1 MCNLKDSSFDHEAE
15 IRLAV
20 RLGQASLYERLLQS
34 KNFMDKNH
42 EYHNTFIFDIEA
54 FSLLNQDLTPPRE
67 FITCPEDLIESVA
80 IDPRCPIHKADFM
93 RQWFKSHNIKVV
105 TSSCFGYLPDTF
117 NTYPKY

>member
-42 EYHNTFIFDIEA
+42 EHHNTFIFDIEA
-54 FSLLNQDLTPPRE
+54 FSLLDQELTPPRE
-67 FITCPEDLIESVA
+67 FVTCPEDLIESVA
-80 IDPRCPIHKADFM
+80 IDPRCPIHKAEFM
-93 RQWFKSHNIKVV
+93 AQWFKSHNIKVV